1 MCVNIMHIRAEDVYA
16 IIVQT
21 VWNVVISA
29 MARWNLD
36 VSIAMNA
43 RDMTHLSL
51 VLINIKRHVIHLK
64 RQERICDHT
73 QKKREDNFM

>member
-1 MCVNIMHIRAEDVYA
+1 MCVNIMHIRAEDVYV

-51 VLINIKRHVIHLK
+51 VLINLK